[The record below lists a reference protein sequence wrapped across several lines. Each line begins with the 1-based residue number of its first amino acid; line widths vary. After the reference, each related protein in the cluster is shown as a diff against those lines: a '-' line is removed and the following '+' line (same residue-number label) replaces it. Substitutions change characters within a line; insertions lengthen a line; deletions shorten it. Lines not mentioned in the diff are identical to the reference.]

1 MPPLDLEPIPD
12 PAYPDGWPIG
22 SSEAAGTDYEAQE
35 LLHKP
40 HAFALMHGDN
50 GAKIAYGQLH
60 WRVDSF
66 TLKFMTDLIEVTV
79 ADHDSHHHD
88 HVHTHTFGTHTH
100 EYPHTHE
107 YDHTHVLPTHVHTT
121 GAHDH
126 TLSSVNDGGYGASA
140 HTHTTDAQSSSNTG
154 ASPSSTTTDVPD
166 EPDTTSQS
174 TTTTAAA
181 AGAVSGPANP
191 VATGDDISN
200 GTTNSNRVH
209 TVGLPTITYC
219 SQSAQETMA
228 NMSTTTPKV
237 KTKDGI
243 AMDPQWGNTKYH
255 ELDEYGTV
263 YLVWQV
269 DIESGGNEVQ
279 DCWVQV
285 GEPEDTT
292 TVGNISEGTSAT
304 NRRNADEPHDGT
316 GKPEGGV
323 DNDDKG
329 IFYIEIGTVAEG
341 DHVEQKVSS
350 DVNWTSTVMDRE
362 AVTAVNATPTGTF
375 H

>member
-66 TLKFMTDLIEVTV
+66 TLEFMTDLLEVTV

-88 HVHTHTFGTHTH
+88 HSHTHT
-100 EYPHTHE
+100 
-107 YDHTHVLPTHVHTT
+107 
-121 GAHDH
+121 
-126 TLSSVNDGGYGASA
+126 
-140 HTHTTDAQSSSNTG
+140 
-154 ASPSSTTTDVPD
+154 
-166 EPDTTSQS
+166 TTSQS
-174 TTTTAAA
+174 TSSTISQSSSTTGSEVGGDSTTTDIDDATTDS
-181 AGAVSGPANP
+181 AGSGYGHTHEHDHQHEIPPHTHPTGAHTHGTAHTHVTGDANP

-200 GTTNSNRVH
+200 VTTYSNRQH

-219 SQSAQETMA
+219 ARAAQETMA

-292 TVGNISEGTSAT
+292 TVGNISLGAAVT
-304 NRRNADEPHDGT
+304 NRRNAGTPHDGT

-329 IFYIEIGTVAEG
+329 IFYIEIGSVAEG

-350 DVNWTSTVMDRE
+350 DVNWTSTVMDRVV
-362 AVTAVNATPTGTF
+362 ATADNATPTGTYTP
-375 H
+375 

>member
-79 ADHDSHHHD
+79 ADHPYWDHTHPAHPAHTHEHD
-88 HVHTHTFGTHTH
+88 HYHTTRPHTHTIDEDSQTHSGHGSGGSYEDTH
-100 EYPHTHE
+100 DHGGHTGSVVTE
-107 YDHTHVLPTHVHTT
+107 TGSTQSPDDATT
-121 GAHDH
+121 GDPSATLTHD
-126 TLSSVNDGGYGASA
+126 T
-140 HTHTTDAQSSSNTG
+140 
-154 ASPSSTTTDVPD
+154 PRR
-166 EPDTTSQS
+166 
-174 TTTTAAA
+174 
-181 AGAVSGPANP
+181 PAL
-191 VATGDDISN
+191 A
-200 GTTNSNRVH
+200 H

-219 SQSAQETMA
+219 SQSAQEAMA

-269 DIESGGNEVQ
+269 DIEQPGGEVIA
-279 DCWVQV
+279 CWVQV

-292 TVGNISEGTSAT
+292 TVGNISEGTSTT
-304 NRRNADEPHDGT
+304 NRRNTGSPHFGT
-316 GKPEGGV
+316 GEPEDGDADV
-323 DNDDKG
+323 ENDDKG
-329 IFYIEIGTVAEG
+329 IFYIELGSVAEG
-341 DHVEQKVSS
+341 DHVTQLVSS

>member
-40 HAFALMHGDN
+40 HAFALMHGDK

-66 TLKFMTDLIEVTV
+66 TLEFMTDLLEVTV
-79 ADHDSHHHD
+79 ADHP
-88 HVHTHTFGTHTH
+88 
-100 EYPHTHE
+100 YW
-107 YDHTHVLPTHVHTT
+107 DHTHPAHSHSADHQTGPDVDYSSDYDTYSRPSGQAAHAHVVD
-121 GAHDH
+121 DH
-126 TLSSVNDGGYGASA
+126 AE
-140 HTHTTDAQSSSNTG
+140 HTH
-154 ASPSSTTTDVPD
+154 
-166 EPDTTSQS
+166 DTPRR
-174 TTTTAAA
+174 
-181 AGAVSGPANP
+181 PAL
-191 VATGDDISN
+191 A
-200 GTTNSNRVH
+200 H

-219 SQSAQETMA
+219 ARAAQETMA
-228 NMSTTTPKV
+228 NMSTTTPKA

-292 TVGNISEGTSAT
+292 TVGNINLGAAVT
-304 NRRNADEPHDGT
+304 NRRNAGTPHDGT

-341 DHVEQKVSS
+341 DHVTQLVAS

-362 AVTAVNATPTGTF
+362 ATTAT
-375 H
+375 

>member
-1 MPPLDLEPIPD
+1 MAQARIDSPLEPIPD

-22 SSEAAGTDYEAQE
+22 SSEASGTDYEVQE

-40 HAFALMHGDN
+40 HAFALMHGDK

-66 TLKFMTDLIEVTV
+66 TLEFMTDLLEVTV
-79 ADHDSHHHD
+79 ADHPSWSHTHAD
-88 HVHTHTFGTHTH
+88 HVHDNNHAQTGGITSSGV
-100 EYPHTHE
+100 
-107 YDHTHVLPTHVHTT
+107 DHYHYGSTAHGDHVH
-121 GAHDH
+121 
-126 TLSSVNDGGYGASA
+126 
-140 HTHTTDAQSSSNTG
+140 
-154 ASPSSTTTDVPD
+154 
-166 EPDTTSQS
+166 DT
-174 TTTTAAA
+174 
-181 AGAVSGPANP
+181 VYLPAENL
-191 VATGDDISN
+191 GH
-200 GTTNSNRVH
+200 G
-209 TVGLPTITYC
+209 VGLPTITYC

-292 TVGNISEGTSAT
+292 TVGNISEGTSVT
-304 NRRNADEPHDGT
+304 NRRNATEPHDGT

-341 DHVEQKVSS
+341 DHVTQLVSS